1 MVQKKHLPVAKRQP
15 VQHEILMKVRNA
27 LIIVGLATVAT
38 ASFAGSAYHASPV
51 QEQGA
56 VFTPDHLG
64 NTVSRESVRNAVLVA
79 QQDGSLQWISRC
91 YPATYPLVKA
101 PALSKTREQ
110 VRQELEYSRKNP
122 VTADGMR
129 DMGGEAGWVNARQ
142 LP

>member
-1 MVQKKHLPVAKRQP
+1 MPLHADMYQTLRGVLQDFLRLLSVVQKKHLPVAKRQP

-38 ASFAGSAYHASPV
+38 TSFAASAYHASPV

-79 QQDGSLQWISRC
+79 QQDGSLQWISRG
-91 YPATYPLVKA
+91 YIPP
-101 PALSKTREQ
+101 PIRS
-110 VRQELEYSRKNP
+110 
-122 VTADGMR
+122 
-129 DMGGEAGWVNARQ
+129 
-142 LP
+142 

>member
-1 MVQKKHLPVAKRQP
+1 
-15 VQHEILMKVRNA
+15 
-27 LIIVGLATVAT
+27 
-38 ASFAGSAYHASPV
+38 
-51 QEQGA
+51 
-56 VFTPDHLG
+56 
-64 NTVSRESVRNAVLVA
+64 
-79 QQDGSLQWISRC
+79 
-91 YPATYPLVKA
+91 VKA

>member
-1 MVQKKHLPVAKRQP
+1 
-15 VQHEILMKVRNA
+15 MKVRNA

-79 QQDGSLQWISRC
+79 QQDGSLQWISRG

-129 DMGGEAGWVNARQ
+129 DMGGEAGWVNAQQ

>member
-1 MVQKKHLPVAKRQP
+1 MHADMYQTLRGVLQDFLRLLSVVQKKHLPVAKRQP

-64 NTVSRESVRNAVLVA
+64 KKLLLAGLLGTQAQIKAALLHGREIAIA
-79 QQDGSLQWISRC
+79 C
-91 YPATYPLVKA
+91 
-101 PALSKTREQ
+101 
-110 VRQELEYSRKNP
+110 
-122 VTADGMR
+122 
-129 DMGGEAGWVNARQ
+129 
-142 LP
+142 

>member
-1 MVQKKHLPVAKRQP
+1 
-15 VQHEILMKVRNA
+15 MKVRNA

-79 QQDGSLQWISRC
+79 QQDGSLQWISRG
-91 YPATYPLVKA
+91 YPGTYPLVPGPK
-101 PALSKTREQ
+101 LTKTRQQ
-110 VRQELEYSRKNP
+110 VLDELQSAKRNP
-122 VTADGMR
+122 VGRDGVR
-129 DMGGEAGWVNARQ
+129 DMGGEAGWVDARQ

>member
-1 MVQKKHLPVAKRQP
+1 MDQP
-15 VQHEILMKVRNA
+15 WL
-27 LIIVGLATVAT
+27 
-38 ASFAGSAYHASPV
+38 
-51 QEQGA
+51 
-56 VFTPDHLG
+56 
-64 NTVSRESVRNAVLVA
+64 
-79 QQDGSLQWISRC
+79 

-129 DMGGEAGWVNARQ
+129 DMGGEAGWVNAQQ